1 MDLLVAAA
9 CTPPHCPAS
18 DLHYRYVLL
27 KERTRLQA
35 ERAMYRSRQERMPD
49 ITRITKVRK
58 SMNRIKQVL
67 SERLGEHDDPQVRIE
82 LKAFIDAM

>member
-1 MDLLVAAA
+1 M
-9 CTPPHCPAS
+9 
-18 DLHYRYVLL
+18 L

-35 ERAMYRSRQERMPD
+35 ERAMYQGRQERMPD

-67 SERLGEHDDPQVRIE
+67 SERLKEHEDPQIRME